1 MLVMDRLK
9 EYLKD
14 NRSEIVSDLRSLIKH
29 PSVSAQGIGIDEC
42 AGVLNGIMRD
52 AGLESRLIRFGD
64 GNPVVYGEV
73 KGESDRTLLF
83 YGHYDVQ
90 PAEPLDAWRYN
101 PFSGI
106 VTDDKVHGRGAADSK
121 GNVIAVIKAIKA
133 MLDLNGTLPLNVKVL
148 IEGEEEISSVHLPG
162 FVKGNAD
169 MLRADAC
176 VCFDGS
182 LNPSGSPNI
191 YAGLKG
197 LLYVEFRAR
206 TASVDMHSSL
216 APLAPNAAWTLIRAL
231 NSIKRDGRITVE
243 GWYDDVKV
251 PSEEDLALLDRLEH
265 YDLESIKR
273 DYGVKEFIGRVKGKA
288 ALKRLLFEPTCNIAG
303 IYSGYVAPGS
313 KTVLPSEAYAKVD
326 FRLVYDQ
333 KPDAL
338 FEMLKKHLSDM
349 GFDDV
354 QVTLLGSLEPS
365 KTDPDAEIV
374 RAVTSAASKV
384 YSVEPSLF
392 PNSWA
397 SGPDYVFTKLL
408 RIDSV
413 WTGCSP
419 ANANI
424 HAPNEFTSVRN
435 VLDGICYVS
444 SIMQEFAGIRKG
456 KGEEGR

>member
-1 MLVMDRLK
+1 MLVIDRVR
-9 EYLKD
+9 EYVKAKRND
-14 NRSEIVSDLRSLIKH
+14 IVGDLRSLIKH

-42 AGVLNGIMRD
+42 AGVLNGLMRD
-52 AGLESRLIRFGD
+52 AGLESRLIRLED
-64 GNPVVYGEV
+64 GNPIVYGEAR
-73 KGESDRTLLF
+73 GESDKTLLF

-121 GNVIAVIKAIKA
+121 GNVIAVINAVKAL
-133 MLDLNGTLPLNVKVL
+133 LDINGTLPLNVKVI
-148 IEGEEEISSVHLPG
+148 IEGEEEISSIHLPA
-162 FVKGNAD
+162 FVKEYASMLKAD
-169 MLRADAC
+169 SC

-206 TASVDMHSSL
+206 TASVDIHSSL
-216 APLAPNAAWTLIRAL
+216 APIVPNAAWTLIKVL
-231 NSIKRDGRITVE
+231 NSLKKDGRITVE
-243 GWYDDVKV
+243 GWYDGVKV
-251 PSEEDLALLDRLEH
+251 PSKDDLTLLDRLE
-265 YDLESIKR
+265 YDVESIKK
-273 DYGVKEFIGRVKGKA
+273 DYGVKEFIGNLKGKA

-303 IYSGYVAPGS
+303 IYSGYVASGS
-313 KTVLPSEAYAKVD
+313 KTVLPSEAFAKVD

-333 KPDAL
+333 KPDEL
-338 FEMLKKHLSDM
+338 FNMLKRHLSDM
-349 GFDDV
+349 DFTNV
-354 QVTLLGSLEPS
+354 EVTMLGSLEPS
-365 KTDPDAEIV
+365 KTDPNAGIV
-374 RAVTSAASKV
+374 KAVASAASNV
-384 YSVEPSLF
+384 YNMEPSVF

-408 RIDSV
+408 RMNSV

-419 ANANI
+419 AHANI
-424 HAPNEFTSVRN
+424 HAPNEFTSIRN

-444 SIMQEFAGIRKG
+444 SIMQEFA
-456 KGEEGR
+456 ELDEQ

>member
-1 MLVMDRLK
+1 MLVIDKLR
-9 EYLKD
+9 EYVRE
-14 NRSEIVSDLRSLIKH
+14 NRDDIVGDLRSLIKH

-52 AGLESRLIRFGD
+52 AGLESRIIRLEE
-64 GNPVVYGEV
+64 GNPVVYGEA

-121 GNVIAVIKAIKA
+121 GNVIALVKAVKA
-133 MLDLNGTLPLNVKVL
+133 MLDMNGTLPLNVKVL
-148 IEGEEEISSVHLPG
+148 IEGEEEVSSVHLPG
-162 FVKGNAD
+162 FVKEHAD
-169 MLRADAC
+169 MLKADAC

-197 LLYVEFRAR
+197 LLYVEFRVR

-216 APLAPNAAWTLIRAL
+216 APIAPNAAWTLTRLL
-231 NSIKRDGRITVE
+231 NSIRRDGRIMVK
-243 GWYDDVKV
+243 GWYDDVRV
-251 PSEEDLALLDRLEH
+251 PTKDDLTLLESLE
-265 YDLESIKR
+265 YDVESIKK
-273 DYGVKEFIGRVKGKA
+273 DYGVREFIGKVKGKV

-303 IYSGYVAPGS
+303 IYSGYVASGS
-313 KTVLPSEAYAKVD
+313 KTVLPSEALAKVD

-333 KPDAL
+333 RPEEL
-338 FEMLKKHLSDM
+338 FRRLQDHISSL
-349 GFDDV
+349 GFTDV
-354 QVTLLGSLEPS
+354 EVTMLGSLEPS
-365 KTDPDAEIV
+365 KTNPNARIV
-374 RAVTSAASKV
+374 KAVASAASSV
-384 YSVEPSLF
+384 YSRKPSIF

-397 SGPDYVFTKLL
+397 SGPDYVFTKILKMN
-408 RIDSV
+408 SV

-419 ANANI
+419 AHANI

-444 SIMQEFAGIRKG
+444 SMMQEFAR
-456 KGEEGR
+456 

>member
-1 MLVMDRLK
+1 MLVIDRLREYVK
-9 EYLKD
+9 E
-14 NRSEIVSDLRSLIKH
+14 NRSDIVSDLRSLIKH

-52 AGLESRLIRFGD
+52 AGLESRMIRFED
-64 GNPVVYGEV
+64 GNPIVYGEV
-73 KGESDRTLLF
+73 KGESSKTLLF

-148 IEGEEEISSVHLPG
+148 IEGEEEISSVHLPA
-162 FVKGNAD
+162 FVKEHAS
-169 MLRADAC
+169 MLKADAC

-216 APLAPNAAWTLIRAL
+216 APIAPNAAWTLIKVL
-231 NSIKRDGRITVE
+231 NSLKKNGRIMVE
-243 GWYDDVKV
+243 GWYNDVKV
-251 PSEEDLALLDRLEH
+251 PSKDDLALLDRLE
-265 YDLESIKR
+265 YDVESIKK
-273 DYGVKEFIGRVKGKA
+273 DYGVKEFIGKVKGKA

-303 IYSGYVAPGS
+303 IYSGYVASGS
-313 KTVLPSEAYAKVD
+313 KTVLPSEAFAKVD

-333 KPDAL
+333 RPDEL
-338 FEMLKKHLSDM
+338 FNMLKKHLSDM
-349 GFDDV
+349 DFTNV
-354 QVTLLGSLEPS
+354 EVTMLGSLEPS
-365 KTDPDAEIV
+365 KTDPNARIV
-374 RAVTSAASKV
+374 KAVASAASNV
-384 YSVEPSLF
+384 YNIEPLVF

-408 RIDSV
+408 KMNSV

-419 ANANI
+419 AHANI

-444 SIMQEFAGIRKG
+444 SIVQEFAK
-456 KGEEGR
+456 

>member
-1 MLVMDRLK
+1 MLVIDKLK
-9 EYLKD
+9 EYVKE
-14 NRSEIVSDLRSLIKH
+14 NRDDIVSDLRSLIKH

-52 AGLESRLIRFGD
+52 AGLESRIIRPKE
-64 GNPVVYGEV
+64 GNPIVYGEV
-73 KGESDRTLLF
+73 KGESDKTLLF

-121 GNVIAVIKAIKA
+121 GNVIALVKAIKA

-148 IEGEEEISSVHLPG
+148 IEGEEEISSVHLPA
-162 FVKGNAD
+162 FVKDHID
-169 MLRADAC
+169 MLKADAC

-197 LLYVEFRAR
+197 LLYVEFRVR

-216 APLAPNAAWTLIRAL
+216 APIAPNAAWTLIKAL
-231 NSIKRDGRITVE
+231 NSVRKDGRIMVD
-243 GWYDDVKV
+243 GWYDDVRV
-251 PSEEDLALLDRLEH
+251 PSKDDLALLDRLE
-265 YDLESIKR
+265 YDLESIKK
-273 DYGVKEFIGRVKGKA
+273 DYGVKEFIGKAKGKA
-288 ALKRLLFEPTCNIAG
+288 ALKKLLFEPTCNIAG
-303 IYSGYVAPGS
+303 IYSGYVSPGS
-313 KTVLPSEAYAKVD
+313 KTVLPCEAIAKVD

-333 KPDAL
+333 RPDDL
-338 FEMLKKHLSDM
+338 FKKLQDHLSKM
-349 GFDDV
+349 GLIDV
-354 QVTLLGSLEPS
+354 ELTMLGSLEPS
-365 KTDPDAEIV
+365 KTDPNSSIV
-374 RAVTSAASKV
+374 RAVASAANSV
-384 YSVEPSLF
+384 YNREPSIF

-408 RIDSV
+408 KMNSV

-419 ANANI
+419 AHANI
-424 HAPNEFTSVRN
+424 HAPNEFTSIKN
-435 VLDGICYVS
+435 VMDGICYIS
-444 SIMQEFAGIRKG
+444 SIMQEFAR
-456 KGEEGR
+456 

>member
-1 MLVMDRLK
+1 MLVIDKLREYVK
-9 EYLKD
+9 ESRD
-14 NRSEIVSDLRSLIKH
+14 DIVSDLRSLIKH

-52 AGLESRLIRFGD
+52 AGLESRIIRPKE
-64 GNPVVYGEV
+64 GNPIVYGEV
-73 KGESDRTLLF
+73 KVESDKTLLF

-121 GNVIAVIKAIKA
+121 GNVIAVVKAIKA

-148 IEGEEEISSVHLPG
+148 IEGEEEISSVHLPA
-162 FVKGNAD
+162 FVKEHAD
-169 MLRADAC
+169 MLKADAC

-216 APLAPNAAWTLIRAL
+216 APIAPNAAWTLIKAL
-231 NSIKRDGRITVE
+231 NSVKKDGRIMVD
-243 GWYDDVKV
+243 GWYDDVRV
-251 PSEEDLALLDRLEH
+251 PSKDDLVLLDRLE
-265 YDLESIKR
+265 YDLESIKK
-273 DYGVKEFIGRVKGKA
+273 DYGVREFIGKAKGQT
-288 ALKRLLFEPTCNIAG
+288 ALKKLLFEPTCNIAG
-303 IYSGYVAPGS
+303 IYSGYVSPGS
-313 KTVLPSEAYAKVD
+313 KTVLPSEAMAKVD

-333 KPDAL
+333 RPDEL
-338 FEMLKKHLSDM
+338 FKRLQDHLSKM
-349 GFDDV
+349 GFIDV
-354 QVTLLGSLEPS
+354 ELTMLGSLEPS
-365 KTDPDAEIV
+365 KTDPNSKIV
-374 RAVTSAASKV
+374 RAVASAASSV
-384 YSVEPSLF
+384 YNKEPSIF

-408 RIDSV
+408 KMNSV

-419 ANANI
+419 AHANI
-424 HAPNEFTSVRN
+424 HAPNEFTSIRN
-435 VLDGICYVS
+435 VMDGICYIS
-444 SIMQEFAGIRKG
+444 SIMQEFSKTTN
-456 KGEEGR
+456 